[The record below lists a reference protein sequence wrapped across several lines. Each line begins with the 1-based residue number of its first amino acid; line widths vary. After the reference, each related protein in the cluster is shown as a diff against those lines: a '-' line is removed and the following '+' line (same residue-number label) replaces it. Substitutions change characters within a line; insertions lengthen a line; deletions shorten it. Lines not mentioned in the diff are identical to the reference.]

1 MTTEYFPPENP
12 DTVAVSENADI
23 EQPVVEPV
31 PEPEP
36 EPVLQTPSDTIENAV
51 PSEPVSEPEP
61 EAQPEA
67 VAPPA
72 DVPAGPD
79 PRDPQHRGALTKAQV
94 AAVAADP
101 TTPSPFK
108 ITPGVCGWCGSD
120 YTEAQGHADLCHY
133 CGKWSLPDGT
143 PIDGNPH
150 ARANM
155 SETFAWANSL

>member
-31 PEPEP
+31 PEP
-36 EPVLQTPSDTIENAV
+36 
-51 PSEPVSEPEP
+51 EPVSEPEP

-108 ITPGVCGWCGSD
+108 ITPGICGWCGSD